1 MINREIYDAALALLA
16 EKQDELSADYEER
29 APHILAAFL
38 CECREA
44 LGLHGGVQSN
54 EDASVLADL
63 DGTFPF
69 SDRFFSA
76 GVYYMA
82 ATLVETENDELCDRL
97 FSHYANAMSC
107 ISRGMGEVM
116 ETRDVYGFHCCE

>member
-1 MINREIYDAALALLA
+1 MINREIYDAALAMLA
-16 EKQDELSADYEER
+16 EEQDELSADYEER
-29 APHILAAFL
+29 APHILSTFF
-38 CECREA
+38 CECREV
-44 LGLHGGVQSN
+44 LGLHGSA
-54 EDASVLADL
+54 ASDKTATALPDL

-69 SDRFFSA
+69 SERFFAA
-76 GVYYMA
+76 GSYYMA

-97 FSHYANAMSC
+97 FSRYANAMSC

>member
-1 MINREIYDAALALLA
+1 MINREIYDAALAVLA

-29 APHILAAFL
+29 APHVLATFF

-44 LGLHGGVQSN
+44 LGLHGTAPSDG
-54 EDASVLADL
+54 SVPLLPNL
-63 DGTFPF
+63 DDVFPF

-82 ATLVETENDELCDRL
+82 AALVETENDELCDRL

-107 ISRGMGEVM
+107 ISRGMGEAM